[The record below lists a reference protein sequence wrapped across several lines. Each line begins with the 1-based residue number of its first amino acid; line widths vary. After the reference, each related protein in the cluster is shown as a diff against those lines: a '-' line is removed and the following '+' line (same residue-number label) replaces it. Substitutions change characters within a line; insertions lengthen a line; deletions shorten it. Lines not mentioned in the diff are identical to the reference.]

1 MRFST
6 PISCSDESDSL
17 ITMSPM
23 VPSPSLLGAL
33 RDQIAPAD
41 QVVRRGAEG
50 EQPVD
55 QSPAAVA
62 EFTKQPHGLHPPE
75 DLLDQFPFALTQ
87 FVAGVSRRAV
97 IDGTAAAA
105 R

>member
-1 MRFST
+1 MSFV
-6 PISCSDESDSL
+6 DESDAFS
-17 ITMSPM
+17 TMSSL

-55 QSPAAVA
+55 ESSAAVA
-62 EFTKQPHGLHPPE
+62 QFAKQPDRLHPAE
-75 DLLDQFPFALTQ
+75 GLLDEFPFALTP

-105 R
+105 RRRL